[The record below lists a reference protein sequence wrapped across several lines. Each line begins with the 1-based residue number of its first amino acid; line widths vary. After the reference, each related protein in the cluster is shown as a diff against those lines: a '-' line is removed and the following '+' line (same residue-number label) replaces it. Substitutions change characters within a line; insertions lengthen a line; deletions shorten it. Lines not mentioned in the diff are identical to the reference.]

1 MWRLIIL
8 LTLIVASVYLLFKGI
23 LFVTEDK
30 TRPHIDPAL
39 ETVVHEWEESMH
51 HAGIEY
57 RPRFN
62 QLEVIARVARE
73 TPWAGRTSRAT
84 RSIEINQRQVESGQY
99 RLLCTVYHE
108 LGHFTF
114 NLEHGSGIMQE
125 ECPSEEY
132 LAANWNRLVEE
143 YIEEC
148 RNNKF
153 NANPTIP

>member
-1 MWRLIIL
+1 MWRLIL
-8 LTLIVASVYLLFKGI
+8 VLAAVVVSLGLLFKAI
-23 LFVTEDK
+23 LFLTKDE
-30 TRPHIDPAL
+30 TRPRVDPAL
-39 ETVVHEWEESMH
+39 AAAVQEWEESLH
-51 HAGIEY
+51 KAGIEY

-84 RSIEINQRQVESGQY
+84 CSIEINQRQVESGQY

-114 NLEHGSGIMQE
+114 DLEHGSGIMQE

-132 LAANWNRLVEE
+132 LASNWNSLVEE